1 MLRTIVSR
9 LPTQQHADT
18 WLELDK
24 LRVVLPYRKTFRF
37 PGRHVR
43 RFHKALADA
52 PDGRMGLAGLIDIG
66 VDGYLWKPEA
76 MKLYEIAYFTRGDVL
91 ELGTF
96 RGLSTSIIAHALHD
110 RGSGT
115 LITCDLD
122 PASTAASRANIAHLP
137 GGDRIEFRSGD
148 GTACM
153 DSLIAA
159 GRRFGMIFVDHW
171 HGYDATREAALRAEQ
186 LISPGGFVLFHDY
199 TDGHSADPSHPN
211 KVYQGVRDTIAQSK
225 NFRFSQI
232 CASMGVFE
240 QVTSAERSNRAHDW
254 RGVAG
259 AAGQD

>member
-1 MLRTIVSR
+1 MLRTIVNR
-9 LPTQQHADT
+9 LPTRRHPET
-18 WLELDK
+18 WRELDK
-24 LRVVLPYRKTFRF
+24 LGVVLPYRKTFRF
-37 PGRHVR
+37 PGQHIS
-43 RFHKALADA
+43 RFHRALADA
-52 PDGRMGLAGLIDIG
+52 PDGCMGLPGLIDIG

-76 MKLYEIAYFTRGDVL
+76 MKLYEIAYFARGDVL

-110 RGSGT
+110 RDSGA

-122 PASTAASRANIAHLP
+122 PASTEASRANIAHLP

-153 DSLIAA
+153 DSLIAER
-159 GRRFGMIFVDHW
+159 RRFGMIFVDHW
-171 HGYDATREAALRAEQ
+171 HGYEATREAAQRAEQ

-199 TDGHSADPSHPN
+199 TDGHSIDPSHPN
-211 KVYQGVRDTIAQSK
+211 KVYQGVRDTIVQSR

-240 QVTSAERSNRAHDW
+240 RIAAPQGSSSAA
-254 RGVAG
+254 
-259 AAGQD
+259 